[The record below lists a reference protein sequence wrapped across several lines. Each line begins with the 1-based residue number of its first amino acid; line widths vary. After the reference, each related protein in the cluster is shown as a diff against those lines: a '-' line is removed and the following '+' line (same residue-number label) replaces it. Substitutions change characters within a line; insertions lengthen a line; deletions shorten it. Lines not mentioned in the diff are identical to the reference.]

1 MRLLLRDADGKK
13 ENSEMV
19 KNWVEQ
25 VRVVAYDVEDIIDEF
40 LYRLERRQHT
50 VASAT
55 SYAMLF
61 ASQKM

>member
-1 MRLLLRDADGKK
+1 MRD
-13 ENSEMV
+13 
-19 KNWVEQ
+19 
-25 VRVVAYDVEDIIDEF
+25 VAYDVEDIIDES
-40 LYRLERRQHT
+40 YIDWKDDNIT